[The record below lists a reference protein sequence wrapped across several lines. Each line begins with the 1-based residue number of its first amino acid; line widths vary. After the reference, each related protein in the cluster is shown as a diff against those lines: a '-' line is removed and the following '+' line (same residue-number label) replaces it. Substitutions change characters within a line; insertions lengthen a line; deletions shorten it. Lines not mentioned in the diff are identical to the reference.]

1 MWDSFTSGVAVSIM
15 QNSHKSSHPENEFAE
30 MEYMNITVI
39 TSNEPYGV
47 SDGSNPFFDG
57 HKVPKFNLSKNGVHS
72 GHVQNGLRDP
82 FCVAKNGKGKCKV
95 LTFYTVTSKSYFLVL

>member
-15 QNSHKSSHPENEFAE
+15 QKQNSHKYNQKGENEFAE

-39 TSNEPYGV
+39 TSNKPYGI

-57 HKVPKFNLSKNGVHS
+57 HKVPKFNLKKGGVHS
-72 GHVQNGLRDP
+72 GHVQQGLRDP
-82 FCVAKNGKGKCKV
+82 FCFVKNGKGRCKV
-95 LTFYTVTSKSYFLVL
+95 LQ